1 MVGNIEINNIPKA
14 FQRAFNK
21 AVSLGENL
29 YEDGSVNWN
38 YVDADLFM
46 QFGPRDSEINERYL
60 SELHYEMF
68 ELLADAYERANGKQI
83 QQDTVIDSSNGI
95 FSEYAEEGLNTI
107 YVGSNQNQNFFLAK
121 IIYSIITWGYRIYSG
136 GQADTGFW
144 HRW

>member
-1 MVGNIEINNIPKA
+1 MVGNIEIANIPVA
-14 FQRAFNK
+14 FKRAFNK

-38 YVDADLFM
+38 YVDADMFM

-68 ELLADAYERANGKQI
+68 ELLADAYERANGKQP
-83 QQDTVIDSSNGI
+83 QQDTVVDTDNGI

-107 YVGSNQNQNFFLAK
+107 
-121 IIYSIITWGYRIYSG
+121 
-136 GQADTGFW
+136 
-144 HRW
+144 

>member
-1 MVGNIEINNIPKA
+1 MVGNIEISNIPLK
-14 FQRAFNK
+14 FKQAFNK

-29 YEDGSVNWN
+29 SEDGSVNWN

-46 QFGPRDSEINERYL
+46 EFGPKDTEINERYL

-83 QQDTVIDSSNGI
+83 QQDTVIDTHNGI

-107 YVGSNQNQNFFLAK
+107 
-121 IIYSIITWGYRIYSG
+121 
-136 GQADTGFW
+136 
-144 HRW
+144 